1 MIQRKKYIRSIHLLL
16 VAFISVFVLSC
27 SLLAVMQVEHGMTD
41 GMAAHVVHEHSDVPL
56 SLPIQPITVAVV
68 LVLSFGITA
77 LYTLAQS
84 ILSRIFVRWHV
95 LLRDYRRRIGE
106 RVLCFFNFLFQQGIL
121 HPKSF

>member
-1 MIQRKKYIRSIHLLL
+1 
-16 VAFISVFVLSC
+16 
-27 SLLAVMQVEHGMTD
+27 MQVEHGMTD

-56 SLPIQPITVAVV
+56 SLPTQPIAAAVV
-68 LVLSFGITA
+68 LVLSFGIA
-77 LYTLAQS
+77 VLYTLAQS
-84 ILSRIFVRWHV
+84 LVSRMFVHWHM